1 VGFSC
6 TDETR
11 LAPPGAFIRTA
22 PARRTEPEARPA
34 REGRPRRRPGCPVRT
49 VASTICRAGEI
60 SRRAGFGIQ
69 WEPLAKDNLPY
80 GCNSITSRF

>member
-49 VASTICRAGEI
+49 VASDHRDFKERR
-60 SRRAGFGIQ
+60 RRAAIS
-69 WEPLAKDNLPY
+69 A
-80 GCNSITSRF
+80 RFL